1 MEYKFLFLFLF
12 FIFLVSIPLIYAQE
26 NNQTDNQTVV
36 ISPSPTPT
44 CERNDTIK
52 IFKEVMNATEIE
64 QYIREVESIQN
75 NCSLDYIRGK
85 NCPAAWLDLADHN
98 SILASKN
105 DDLLKEVGRLEG
117 FKIGFYIFSVLLSIS
132 AIILIIKSFRK

>member
-12 FIFLVSIPLIYAQE
+12 FIFIGSSLISAQE
-26 NNQTDNQTVV
+26 TNQTDNQTVV

-64 QYIREVESIQN
+64 QYIREVES
-75 NCSLDYIRGK
+75 
-85 NCPAAWLDLADHN
+85 
-98 SILASKN
+98 
-105 DDLLKEVGRLEG
+105 
-117 FKIGFYIFSVLLSIS
+117 
-132 AIILIIKSFRK
+132 